1 MILEKRFGQKNHPIG
16 VIIVT
21 MLKLGESFLL
31 SIEDELKI
39 NQIFAELREKYKDYK
54 DPWGFNLD
62 LCEKTLKKIVPIYR
76 SYFKVR
82 VFGAENVNDKTY
94 IVTSNHTGQVPLDGI
109 LITIAFLLDVTPPRI
124 LRAMVERF
132 LAQLPFLGDFAAQ
145 TGSILGDR
153 GNCNYLLE
161 HGESILVFPEG
172 VRGISKNTPDYYKL
186 RHFSEGFYRIA
197 LQKRTPILPVC
208 VIGAEEM
215 FPFVFHSKRLAKLL
229 KVPALPLTANLFPLP
244 SPIDIHIGQEIPI
257 PENLGPEAS
266 DKEIKENVFHIENT
280 IKRMLIHG
288 LKVRRPFFDHV
299 RKPISKY
306 VIKEFRTKG
315 DR

>member
-1 MILEKRFGQKNHPIG
+1 
-16 VIIVT
+16 

-31 SIEDELKI
+31 SVEDEIKI
-39 NQIFAELREKYKDYK
+39 NQIFVELREKYKDYK
-54 DPWGFNLD
+54 DPWGLNLD
-62 LCEKTLKKIVPIYR
+62 LCEKTLKRLVPFYR

-82 VFGAENVNDKTY
+82 VFGAENVKDHSY
-94 IVTSNHTGQVPLDGI
+94 IVASNHTGQLPIDAM
-109 LITIAFLLDVTPPRI
+109 LITIAFLMDVSPPRI

-132 LAQLPFLGDFAAQ
+132 MAQLPFIGDFAAQ

-153 GNCNYLLE
+153 TNCAYLIE

-186 RHFSEGFYRIA
+186 RNFSEGFYRIA
-197 LQKRTPILPVC
+197 LQKRTPVLPVC

-215 FPFVFHSKRLAKLL
+215 YPFVFHSKKLANLL
-229 KVPALPLTANLFPLP
+229 KVPALPITANFLPLP
-244 SPIDIHIGQEIPI
+244 SPIDIYIGKEIPI
-257 PENLGPEAS
+257 PEGLEHEAS
-266 DKEIKENVFHIENT
+266 DKEVKENVFHIENS

-288 LKVRRPFFDHV
+288 LKHRRPFFDAV

-306 VIKEFRTKG
+306 VIREFRNKG
-315 DR
+315 H